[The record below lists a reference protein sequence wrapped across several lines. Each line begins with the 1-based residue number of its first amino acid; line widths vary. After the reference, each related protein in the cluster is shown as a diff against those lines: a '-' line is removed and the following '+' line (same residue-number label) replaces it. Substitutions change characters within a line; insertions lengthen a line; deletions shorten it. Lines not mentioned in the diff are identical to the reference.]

1 MLCAAGSIVAARM
14 RTTIARLSR
23 RRLLAASAMS
33 IAAVA
38 LFRSVQRGRRRRR
51 RLRLPP
57 PSAPPPPEP
66 IAVMSFNIRY
76 GTANDGENHWTNRR
90 DMLFALLRTE
100 NPDLIGLQEALRFQI
115 DEILA
120 AVPGYAVVGVGRDD
134 GKAAGEMSAILFRT
148 ARFHVAASGTF
159 WFSDTPEI
167 PGSKSW
173 GNRITRIASWARFVD
188 RDGSAFIHYN
198 LHLDHESQPSR
209 EKSTTLLLQRITARP
224 VASEPVI
231 VTGDFNAGES
241 NPALHVLVGPAGPAA
256 VQAPGRDAAAV
267 HRHLPRGA
275 SRREGSRHVHQ
286 LRLRADVGREDRLR
300 AGAAGHRPSSTRP
313 SCAPAMDRRYPS
325 DHFPVTARIRLPAST
340 GGR

>member
-1 MLCAAGSIVAARM
+1 M
-14 RTTIARLSR
+14 RTMTTRLSR
-23 RRLLAASAMS
+23 RYLLAASAMS

-38 LFRSVQRGRRRRR
+38 LFRSVSAQT
-51 RLRLPP
+51 PAAAAAQP
-57 PSAPPPPEP
+57 PSPSPKAPEP

-76 GTANDGENHWTNRR
+76 GTANDGENHWTSRR
-90 DMLFALLRTE
+90 DMLFKLLRTE
-100 NPDLIGLQEALRFQI
+100 DLDLIGLQEALRFQI

-134 GKAAGEMSAILFRT
+134 GKAAGEMSAILYRT

-159 WFSDTPEI
+159 WFSDTPEV

-188 RDGSAFIHYN
+188 RDGSAFTHYN

-209 EKSTTLLLQRITARP
+209 EKSTALLLQRITARP

-231 VTGDFNAGES
+231 VTGDFNVGES
-241 NPALHVLVGPAGPAA
+241 NPALHVLVGPAGPAGTPA
-256 VQAPGRDAAAV
+256 AGAPPPPVR
-267 HRHLPRGA
+267 RHLPRRA
-275 SRREGSRHVHQ
+275 SRRDGSRHVHRFVFGQ
-286 LRLRADVGREDRLR
+286 TKGDKIDYVLVQPGTTVLD
-300 AGAAGHRPSSTRP
+300 AAIVRTAEG
-313 SCAPAMDRRYPS
+313 RRYPS
-325 DHFPVTARIRLPAST
+325 DHLPVTARIQLPPST

>member
-1 MLCAAGSIVAARM
+1 
-14 RTTIARLSR
+14 
-23 RRLLAASAMS
+23 
-33 IAAVA
+33 
-38 LFRSVQRGRRRRR
+38 
-51 RLRLPP
+51 
-57 PSAPPPPEP
+57 
-66 IAVMSFNIRY
+66 MSFNIRY
-76 GTANDGENHWTNRR
+76 GTANDGENRWANRR

-167 PGSKSW
+167 PGSKTW

-188 RDGSAFIHYN
+188 RDGSAFTHYN

-209 EKSTTLLLQRITARP
+209 EKSTALLLQRITARP
-224 VASEPVI
+224 IPVRAGHRHRRLQRRRVEPRL
-231 VTGDFNAGES
+231 AR
-241 NPALHVLVGPAGPAA
+241 ARR
-256 VQAPGRDAAAV
+256 PGRPGGGARRGRAASTV

-300 AGAAGHRPSSTRP
+300 AGAAGHDRPRRSDRAHRAKAGATRRITSRSLP
-313 SCAPAMDRRYPS
+313 GSACLQPAADHRVILTPCKPGRQNYTPVASDDTSRVRRPGRAAPPGTVPHD
-325 DHFPVTARIRLPAST
+325 PALWN
-340 GGR
+340 GCCWA